1 MSKTTKPR
9 KSSAFGS
16 RLTSVVSV
24 ALTLVVIGLL
34 AQTGI
39 VAHSITDDVRNKLTV
54 TVQAKPGT
62 NDININRL
70 KRLIGGNPA
79 VESYK
84 FTSADM
90 VLAQEV
96 QFIGEEVV
104 TLLDENPYSAEYEV
118 HLKSSAADKNGVERF
133 RTQMLKDADV
143 EDVITD
149 LTIVENVNKSFRNMA
164 LVLSILG
171 GVLLIISLVLITA
184 TVSLSIY
191 SKRFLIRTMKL
202 VGATPG
208 FIRAPFVKAGLANG
222 IIAGLTASAILAG
235 AQLYGLYSASWIAP
249 MLSWT
254 NLGIVCAGLVVLG
267 AIICPFA
274 AWIAATRYLRRN
286 YDALYRR

>member
-1 MSKTTKPR
+1 MSKTAKPK
-9 KSSAFGS
+9 KSSTFGS

-39 VAHSITDDVRNKLTV
+39 VARRVTDDVRHKLTV

-70 KRLIGGNPA
+70 KRLIGSNPA

-84 FTSADM
+84 FMSADM

-118 HLKSSAADKNGVERF
+118 HLKPSAADKDGVERF
-133 RTQMLKDADV
+133 RAQMLKDADV

-149 LTIVENVNKSFRNMA
+149 LTVVENVSRSFRNMA
-164 LVLSILG
+164 LVLSVLG
-171 GVLLIISLVLITA
+171 AVLLIISLVLITA

-191 SKRFLIRTMKL
+191 SRRFLIRTMKL

-208 FIRAPFVKAGLANG
+208 FIRAPFIRAGLANG
-222 IIAGLTASAILAG
+222 ILSGLIASAILAG
-235 AQLYGLYSASWIAP
+235 AQLYGIHSASWLAP
-249 MLSWT
+249 MLSWAD
-254 NLGIVCAGLVVLG
+254 LGFVCAGIVVLG
-267 AIICPFA
+267 AIICPLA

-286 YDALYRR
+286 YDALYRK

>member
-1 MSKTTKPR
+1 MTKIR
-9 KSSAFGS
+9 KPKRSSVFGS

-39 VAHSITDDVRNKLTV
+39 VARRVTDDVRNKLTV

-62 NDININRL
+62 SDININRL
-70 KRLIGGNPA
+70 KRLIGTNPA
-79 VESYK
+79 VQSYK
-84 FTSADM
+84 FMSADM

-96 QFIGEEVV
+96 QYIGEEVV

-118 HLKSSAADKNGVERF
+118 HLKKQAADKNGVERF
-133 RTQMLKDADV
+133 RAQMLKDKDV

-149 LTIVENVNKSFRNMA
+149 LTVVENVSRSFRNMA
-164 LVLSILG
+164 IVLSVLG
-171 GVLLIISLVLITA
+171 GVLLIISLVLIAA

-191 SKRFLIRTMKL
+191 SRRFLIRTMKL

-208 FIRAPFVKAGLANG
+208 FIRAPFVKAGLVNG
-222 IIAGLTASAILAG
+222 IIAGLVASVFLAG
-235 AQLYGLYSASWIAP
+235 AQLYGIHSAAWLTP
-249 MLSWT
+249 MLSWED
-254 NLGIVCAGLVVLG
+254 LALVCAGIIVLG
-267 AIICPFA
+267 AIICPLA

-286 YDALYRR
+286 YDALYRK